1 MQPRHYSQLY
11 RRLRDL
17 DPDDHQRVIRTYEE
31 RESEIGRLDALEHF
45 ELTVYYADALFATGA
60 YRQHLMMVD
69 LVIEASMREN
79 IQKIE
84 RVDGDIFQHLLFR
97 KAVSAYRLRD
107 FETSIHIARELLRI
121 NPESELFVRFLRLA
135 LFRNDLPLL
144 QFGRASFI
152 SCTLATAFLITVNL
166 LVVSIFHP
174 EWVDLWHGVI
184 GIIFAVGLACL
195 VGTYSFSY
203 LRADRQAYRFRE
215 EQTNK

>member
-11 RRLRDL
+11 RHLRDL
-17 DPDDHQRVIRTYEE
+17 DPNDHQRVIRTYEE
-31 RESEIGRLDALEHF
+31 RESEIGRLDALENF

-79 IQKIE
+79 IQE
-84 RVDGDIFQHLLFR
+84 VEGVEGDVFQHLLFR

-107 FETSIHIARELLRI
+107 FEASIHIARELLRI
-121 NPESELFVRFLRLA
+121 NPDSELFVRFLRLA
-135 LFRNDLPLL
+135 IFRNDLPLL
-144 QFGRASFI
+144 QFGRGGFI
-152 SCTLATAFLITVNL
+152 FCTLTTAFLITVNL

-174 EWVDLWHGVI
+174 GWVDLLHGVI
-184 GIIFAVGLACL
+184 GLVFVVGLACL
-195 VGTYSFSY
+195 VGAYGFSY
-203 LRADRQAYRFRE
+203 LRADRRAYRFRE

>member
-1 MQPRHYSQLY
+1 MQARHYSQLY

-17 DPDDHQRVIRTYEE
+17 DPNDHQRVIRTYEE
-31 RESEIGRLDALEHF
+31 REAEIGRLDSLEHF

-79 IQKIE
+79 IQKVE
-84 RVDGDIFQHLLFR
+84 GVDGDIFHHLLFR

-107 FETSIHIARELLRI
+107 FNASIHIAKELLRI
-121 NPESELFVRFLRLA
+121 NPNSELYVRFLRLA
-135 LFRNDLPLL
+135 LFRNDLGLL

-152 SCTLATAFLITVNL
+152 FCTLTTAFFITINL

-174 EWVDLWHGVI
+174 GWVDLLH
-184 GIIFAVGLACL
+184 GIIGLIFTVGLACL
-195 VGTYSFSY
+195 VGAYGFSY
-203 LRADRQAYRFRE
+203 LRADRRAYRFRE
-215 EQTNK
+215 GRANK